1 MSLNKTRTLDDVV
14 KHMHTLSPD
23 LKQEVFDF
31 IDFLRVY
38 RTADTDNK
46 NLQGL
51 SESIP
56 KKRRQAG
63 SLKGEVIFADDFDE
77 PLEDFKDYI

>member
-1 MSLNKTRTLDDVV
+1 MSLNKTQDLDDVV
-14 KHMHTLSPD
+14 KHIQTLSPD

-31 IDFLRVY
+31 IDFLQVY
-38 RTADTDNK
+38 RMPDADNNDSTE
-46 NLQGL
+46 L
-51 SESIP
+51 SKKIQ

-63 SLKGEVIFADDFDE
+63 SLKGGVIFADDFDE

>member
-1 MSLNKTRTLDDVV
+1 MSLNKTQDLDDVV
-14 KHMHTLSPD
+14 KHIQTLSPD

-31 IDFLRVY
+31 IDFLRMY
-38 RTADTDNK
+38 RMPDAANSDSK
-46 NLQGL
+46 EL
-51 SESIP
+51 SEKIP

-63 SLKGEVIFADDFDE
+63 SLKGELIFADNFDE

>member
-1 MSLNKTRTLDDVV
+1 MSLNKTQNLDDVV

-31 IDFLRVY
+31 IDFLRIY
-38 RTADTDNK
+38 RTPDADNEDS
-46 NLQGL
+46 QGL
-51 SESIP
+51 SKNLP

-63 SLKGEVIFADDFDE
+63 SLKGEIVFADDFDE